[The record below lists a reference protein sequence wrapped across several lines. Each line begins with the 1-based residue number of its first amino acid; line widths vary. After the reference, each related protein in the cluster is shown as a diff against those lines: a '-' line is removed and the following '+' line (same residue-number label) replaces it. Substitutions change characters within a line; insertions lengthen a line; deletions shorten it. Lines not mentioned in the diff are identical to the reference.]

1 LVLSC
6 SVSEILQL
14 LNAQTHFFS
23 TPPLFGQKFW
33 GVPFGVAP
41 RCCVKMIKIYVCPI
55 SCSILLHCLYFK
67 VVEGCSRSFAASPQA
82 DAQSICD
89 S

>member
-1 LVLSC
+1 
-6 SVSEILQL
+6 
-14 LNAQTHFFS
+14 
-23 TPPLFGQKFW
+23 
-33 GVPFGVAP
+33 
-41 RCCVKMIKIYVCPI
+41 MIKIYVCPI
-55 SCSILLHCLYFK
+55 SSSILLHCLYFK